1 MLFNNLL
8 IDDLMYVFEGCRTL
22 SIYLGTLGKLTKPLT
37 KLEGSGGRKGRHGKV
52 GAYEMDALA
61 LGCKTKS

>member
-1 MLFNNLL
+1 MLFNYLL
-8 IDDLMYVFEGCRTL
+8 IDDLMDVFKGCKAL

-37 KLEGSGGRKGRHGKV
+37 ELEGSGGGKGRHGKV

-61 LGCKTKS
+61 LGCKTES